1 MTVFVDSVLAMI
13 FHADIHQPLH
23 TGWGG
28 DSGGN
33 KIVGKYFGAN
43 NVNLHTVWDT
53 NILGWRDNDFGG
65 QRGYVSWL
73 VAQVDTSNASAA
85 FAANVPQWRLCPSA
99 EEEGLVPGVCPD
111 AWVAES
117 IDIACR
123 YAYTNETG
131 GRVVNGFVLGE
142 DYQKRANPI
151 IDVQMARCGVRLAH
165 ILNGLFVDQPLP
177 DPPAYG
183 AVQVQFNLR
192 AAVDSLSST
201 ALANDVVY
209 ALRTNASRVS
219 VQSLVAGTIENTTV
233 AVMLIQ
239 EPGQGDAAISAA
251 QLGASLVESLNSP
264 SSDLFTV
271 GTTSRLAV
279 VGSGSIRPAGAAD
292 DSSSTGGAGGS
303 DSSSSG
309 GTGGAP
315 AGKDSDSGSI
325 LPVGGIAGI
334 VIAGVAAVAALALLY
349 YCCIY
354 TKAKRKTMNQRMKG
368 SQQSIEVDFG
378 GTKSPS
384 ASASRYATSRV

>member
-1 MTVFVDSVLAMI
+1 MLAMI

-23 TGWGG
+23 TGWAG
-28 DSGGN
+28 DAGGN
-33 KIVGKYFGAN
+33 GIVGKYFGAN

-53 NILGWRDNDFGG
+53 KILEWRDNDFGG

-99 EEEGLVPGVCPD
+99 EEEGLVTGVCPD

-177 DPPAYG
+177 NPPAYG

-192 AAVDSLSST
+192 AAVDSLNST
-201 ALANDVVY
+201 TLANDIVF

-219 VQSLVAGTIENTTV
+219 VQSLVAGTAANTTV

-239 EPGQGDAAISAA
+239 EPGEGDAAISAA
-251 QLGASLVESLNSP
+251 QLGASLVVALNSP

-271 GTTSRLAV
+271 GTTSRMAV
-279 VGSGSIRPAGAAD
+279 VGSGSIRPAGAAG
-292 DSSSTGGAGGS
+292 DSSSTGGGGGT
-303 DSSSSG
+303 DSSSG
-309 GTGGAP
+309 GASP

-354 TKAKRKTMNQRMKG
+354 SKAKRKTMNQRMKG
-368 SQQSIEVDFG
+368 NQQSIEVDFG
-378 GTKSPS
+378 GAKSPS